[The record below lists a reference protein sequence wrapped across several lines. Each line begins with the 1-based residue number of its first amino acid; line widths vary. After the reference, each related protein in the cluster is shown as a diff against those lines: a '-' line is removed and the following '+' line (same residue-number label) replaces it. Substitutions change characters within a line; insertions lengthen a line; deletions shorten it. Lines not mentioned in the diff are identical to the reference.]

1 MILYYIICF
10 LSGKALNRFTLWA
23 NVQIQELKA
32 PRMLPLVVYSVRYLA
47 VILLIVLG
55 VLLLKKL
62 REERKWLLIVLG
74 ILLPLVQMGYSLYGV
89 NLLYLHREEMIFT
102 VLNALSILEAL
113 LYFGSQGAL
122 LLAAPV
128 GFAVA
133 ALLPQKEEKT

>member
-23 NVQIQELKA
+23 NMQIQELKA

-62 REERKWLLIVLG
+62 RGERKWLLIVLG

-89 NLLYLHREEMIFT
+89 DLLYLHREEMIFT
-102 VLNALSILEAL
+102 VLNAL

-133 ALLPQKEEKT
+133 ALLPQKEDKT

>member
-1 MILYYIICF
+1 MIFYYIICF

-23 NVQIQELKA
+23 NMQIQELKA

-62 REERKWLLIVLG
+62 RGERKWLLIVLG

-89 NLLYLHREEMIFT
+89 NLLYLHREETIFT
-102 VLNALSILEAL
+102 VLNAL

>member
-62 REERKWLLIVLG
+62 RGERKWLLIVLG

-89 NLLYLHREEMIFT
+89 DLLYQHREEMIFT
-102 VLNALSILEAL
+102 VLNAL

-128 GFAVA
+128 GFSVA
-133 ALLPQKEEKT
+133 ALLPQKEDKT

>member
-23 NVQIQELKA
+23 NMQIQESKV
-32 PRMLPLVVYSVRYLA
+32 PQWLPVVHCLRYLA

-62 REERKWLLIVLG
+62 RKERKWLLIVLG

-89 NLLYLHREEMIFT
+89 DLLYLHREETIYT
-102 VLNALSILEAL
+102 VLDAL

-122 LLAAPV
+122 LLTAPI

>member
-55 VLLLKKL
+55 ALLLKKL
-62 REERKWLLIVLG
+62 RGERKWLLIVLG

-102 VLNALSILEAL
+102 VLNAL

-128 GFAVA
+128 GFAAA
-133 ALLPQKEEKT
+133 ALLPQKEDKT

>member
-55 VLLLKKL
+55 ALLLKKL
-62 REERKWLLIVLG
+62 RRERKWLLIVLG

-102 VLNALSILEAL
+102 VLNAL

-122 LLAAPV
+122 LLAAPI

-133 ALLPQKEEKT
+133 ALLPQKEDKT

>member
-89 NLLYLHREEMIFT
+89 DLLYLHREEMIFT
-102 VLNALSILEAL
+102 VLNAL

-133 ALLPQKEEKT
+133 ALLPQKEDKT

>member
-23 NVQIQELKA
+23 NMQIQELKA

-47 VILLIVLG
+47 VILLIGLG

-62 REERKWLLIVLG
+62 RGERKWLLIVLG

-89 NLLYLHREEMIFT
+89 DLLYLHREETIYT
-102 VLNALSILEAL
+102 VLDAL

-122 LLAAPV
+122 LLAAPI

-133 ALLPQKEEKT
+133 ALLPQKEDKT

>member
-62 REERKWLLIVLG
+62 RGERKWLLIVLG

-89 NLLYLHREEMIFT
+89 DLLYQHREEMIFT
-102 VLNALSILEAL
+102 VLNAL

-122 LLAAPV
+122 LLAAPI

-133 ALLPQKEEKT
+133 ALLPQKEDKT

>member
-23 NVQIQELKA
+23 NMQIQELKA

-62 REERKWLLIVLG
+62 RGERKWLLIVLG

-89 NLLYLHREEMIFT
+89 DLLYQHREEMIFT
-102 VLNALSILEAL
+102 VLNAL

-128 GFAVA
+128 GFAAA
-133 ALLPQKEEKT
+133 ALLPQKEDKT

>member
-62 REERKWLLIVLG
+62 RGERKWLLIVLG

-89 NLLYLHREEMIFT
+89 DLLYLHREETIYT
-102 VLNALSILEAL
+102 VLDAL

-122 LLAAPV
+122 LLAAPI

>member
-55 VLLLKKL
+55 ALLLKKL
-62 REERKWLLIVLG
+62 RGERKWLLIVLG

-89 NLLYLHREEMIFT
+89 NLLYQHREEMIFT
-102 VLNALSILEAL
+102 VLNAL

-122 LLAAPV
+122 LLAAPI

-133 ALLPQKEEKT
+133 ALLPQKEDKT

>member
-62 REERKWLLIVLG
+62 RGERKWLLIVLG

-89 NLLYLHREEMIFT
+89 DLLYLHREEIIFT
-102 VLNALSILEAL
+102 VLNAL

-122 LLAAPV
+122 LLAAPI

-133 ALLPQKEEKT
+133 ALLPQKEDKT

>member
-62 REERKWLLIVLG
+62 RGERKWLLIVLG

-89 NLLYLHREEMIFT
+89 NLLHQHREEMIFT
-102 VLNALSILEAL
+102 VLNAL

-128 GFAVA
+128 GFAAA
-133 ALLPQKEEKT
+133 ALLPQKEDKT

>member
-23 NVQIQELKA
+23 NMQIQELKA

-89 NLLYLHREEMIFT
+89 DLLYLHREETIYT
-102 VLNALSILEAL
+102 VLNAL

-128 GFAVA
+128 GFSVA

>member
-23 NVQIQELKA
+23 NMQIQELKA

-62 REERKWLLIVLG
+62 RGERKWLLIVLG

-89 NLLYLHREEMIFT
+89 DLLYLHREETIYT
-102 VLNALSILEAL
+102 VLNAL

-133 ALLPQKEEKT
+133 ALLPQKEDKT

>member
-23 NVQIQELKA
+23 NMQIQELKA

-62 REERKWLLIVLG
+62 RGERKWLLIVLG

-89 NLLYLHREEMIFT
+89 DLLYLHREETIYT
-102 VLNALSILEAL
+102 VLNAL

-128 GFAVA
+128 GFAAA
-133 ALLPQKEEKT
+133 ALLPQKEDKT